1 VVVSASEN
9 TYYGVAIED
18 STWQDQWQ
26 RIMRW
31 RSQVQ
36 RGRDEPRTRSDGTEG
51 YRDEVFALYQALWHL
66 KDWLKNDPM
75 TACGEGSAGHTVE
88 KWIKTA
94 HHLLIA
100 ADVANGSKHM
110 MQTRAMT
117 RAGGSEQS
125 RNDVT
130 IVVGRGVKHTFYIQ
144 DGRAGGA
151 EYEAVDL
158 ADLCIA
164 EWRPFLSAHQ
174 LDHGLNGF
182 S

>member
-1 VVVSASEN
+1 MVVSASEN

-117 RAGGSEQS
+117 RAGGSEQT

-130 IVVGRGVKHTFYIQ
+130 IVVGRGVKHTF
-144 DGRAGGA
+144 
-151 EYEAVDL
+151 
-158 ADLCIA
+158 
-164 EWRPFLSAHQ
+164 
-174 LDHGLNGF
+174 
-182 S
+182 

>member
-1 VVVSASEN
+1 MLREVSIPARVTDFQGAGASPKVDRQ
-9 TYYGVAIED
+9 G
-18 STWQDQWQ
+18 
-26 RIMRW
+26 
-31 RSQVQ
+31 
-36 RGRDEPRTRSDGTEG
+36 
-51 YRDEVFALYQALWHL
+51 
-66 KDWLKNDPM
+66 
-75 TACGEGSAGHTVE
+75 
-88 KWIKTA
+88 
-94 HHLLIA
+94 
-100 ADVANGSKHM
+100 DVANGSKHM

-117 RAGGSEQS
+117 RAGGSEQT

-164 EWRPFLSAHQ
+164 EWRSFLSAHQ

>member
-1 VVVSASEN
+1 VDESVPSA
-9 TYYGVAIED
+9 
-18 STWQDQWQ
+18 
-26 RIMRW
+26 RR
-31 RSQVQ
+31 R
-36 RGRDEPRTRSDGTEG
+36 RLRHP
-51 YRDEVFALYQALWHL
+51 L
-66 KDWLKNDPM
+66 NDRFKP
-75 TACGEGSAGHTVE
+75 AQF
-88 KWIKTA
+88 
-94 HHLLIA
+94 L
-100 ADVANGSKHM
+100 VANGSKHM

-117 RAGGSEQS
+117 RAGGSEQT

-164 EWRPFLSAHQ
+164 EWRSFLSAHQ